1 MAARTSSIVTTE
13 SRPDGLQDFVVR
25 NLVRAIASGE
35 LPPGTRLSP
44 ARLAEDLGVSHI
56 PVREA
61 LAALEAVGQV
71 KRIPRVGF
79 FVAELST
86 EDIEDIYH
94 WRQILEDEANRIAVP
109 KLTEADLDQMREL
122 NARMAAAVAAHNNV
136 FSETNRTFHFI
147 PFRRAGSEHLVR
159 FITHLWDAAARYQ
172 GTTAYARVPKSLL
185 QEHHDAMMQAYE
197 ARDAAAVNKLMAEH
211 RGVTLE
217 SIKHMHNKAQDEA
230 AEAKPAK

>member
-1 MAARTSSIVTTE
+1 MAAGRTSLVTSE

-61 LAALEAVGQV
+61 LAALEAIGQV

-94 WRQILEDEANRIAVP
+94 WRRILEDEANRIAVP
-109 KLTEADLDQMREL
+109 RLTDEDLGQMRDINE
-122 NARMAAAVAAHNNV
+122 RMAAAVSERSNA
-136 FSETNRTFHFI
+136 FSELNRKFHFI
-147 PFRRAGSEHLVR
+147 PFQVAGSEHLTR
-159 FITHLWDAAARYQ
+159 FISHLWDAAARYQ
-172 GTTAYARVPKSLL
+172 STTVYARVAKTLL
-185 QEHHDAMMQAYE
+185 QNHHDDLMKAYE
-197 ARDAAAVNKLMAEH
+197 KRDVAAVNKVMAKH

-217 SIKHMHNKAQDEA
+217 SIRQEHLAKDEQDE
-230 AEAKPAK
+230 KK

>member
-1 MAARTSSIVTTE
+1 MAAGRTSTLVTRE

-86 EDIEDIYH
+86 ADIEDIYH
-94 WRQILEDEANRIAVP
+94 WRQILEDEAHRIAVP
-109 KLTEADLDQMREL
+109 QLTDADLDRMRDL
-122 NARMAAAVAAHNNV
+122 NERMAAAVPEHSNA
-136 FSETNRTFHFI
+136 FSELNREFHFI
-147 PFRRAGSEHLVR
+147 PFARAGSDHLIR
-159 FITHLWDAAARYQ
+159 FISHLWDAAARYQ
-172 GTTAYARVPKSLL
+172 STTVYARVAKTLL
-185 QEHHDAMMQAYE
+185 QHHHDGLMTAFE
-197 ARDAAAVNKLMAEH
+197 NRDVDEVNHLMATH

-217 SIKHMHNKAQDEA
+217 SIRQEHSAQ
-230 AEAKPAK
+230 AEPAER

>member
-35 LPPGTRLSP
+35 LAPGTRLSP

-94 WRQILEDEANRIAVP
+94 WRQVLEDEANRIAMP
-109 KLTEADLDQMREL
+109 KLTDADLEQMREL
-122 NARMAAAVAAHNNV
+122 NTRMVAAVAEHNDV
-136 FSETNRTFHFI
+136 FAEANRTFHFI
-147 PFRRAGSEHLVR
+147 PFRRSGSEHLVR
-159 FITHLWDAAARYQ
+159 FITHLWDAASRYQ

-185 QEHHDAMMQAYE
+185 QDHHNALMRAYE
-197 ARDAAAVNKLMAEH
+197 DRDVAAVNKTMAEH

-217 SIKHMHNKAQDEA
+217 SIKVLHSEAKGQAAQDDG
-230 AEAKPAK
+230 K

>member
-1 MAARTSSIVTTE
+1 MAARTSSIVTSE

-94 WRQILEDEANRIAVP
+94 WRQILEDEADRIAVP
-109 KLTEADLDQMREL
+109 LLTEADLDEMRDLHRGMATAAAEPNNTFSEL
-122 NARMAAAVAAHNNV
+122 NRK
-136 FSETNRTFHFI
+136 FHFI
-147 PFRRAGSEHLVR
+147 PYRRAGSEHLLR

-172 GTTAYARVPKSLL
+172 GTAAYARVPKSLL
-185 QEHHDAMMQAYE
+185 QDHHDALMRAYE
-197 ARDAAAVNKLMAEH
+197 NRDVAAVNKHMAEH

-217 SIKHMHNKAQDEA
+217 SIKYMHTKAKDEQTP
-230 AEAKPAK
+230 AE